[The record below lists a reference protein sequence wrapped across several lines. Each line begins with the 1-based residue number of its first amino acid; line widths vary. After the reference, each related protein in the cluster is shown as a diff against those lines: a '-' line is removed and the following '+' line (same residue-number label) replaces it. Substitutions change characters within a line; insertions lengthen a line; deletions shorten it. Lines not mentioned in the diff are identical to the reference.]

1 MTVEEPK
8 DNNNKRIWIA
18 LGAAAL
24 FCLCAVAAAA
34 FTFFKVGQRV
44 QEGVKTDPESAS
56 QAAHTIVDYE
66 LPTGYREQMSMD
78 LMIYT
83 FVMIGPQPQ
92 NSRSGPLI
100 MLARFNAMGA
110 NREDMERQIQQSF
123 EQQSGMRGL
132 TMEIVDVR
140 KVTIRGDEVDVTT
153 LEGKD
158 DNGLVMRQL
167 VTTFPAKT
175 GTGMLMIMGPAQY
188 WNKDVID
195 QFVESLH

>member
-1 MTVEEPK
+1 MTVEETTS
-8 DNNNKRIWIA
+8 NNNKRIWIG
-18 LGAAAL
+18 LGAAVL
-24 FCLCAVAAAA
+24 FCLCAVVAAI
-34 FTFFKVGQRV
+34 FTFYQVGQRV
-44 QEGVKTDPESAS
+44 QEGMKTDPESAS
-56 QAAHTIVDYE
+56 QAAHAIVDYE
-66 LPTGYREQMSMD
+66 LPEGYQEQMSMD

-83 FVMIGPQPQ
+83 FVMIGPEQRD
-92 NSRSGPLI
+92 SRSGPLI
-100 MLARFNAMGA
+100 MLARFNSMGA

-123 EQQSGMRGL
+123 EQQSGLRGL
-132 TMEIVDVR
+132 RMEIVEVR

-153 LEGKD
+153 LEGQD

-188 WNKDVID
+188 WDEDMID

>member
-1 MTVEEPK
+1 MTVEETTG
-8 DNNNKRIWIA
+8 NNNKRIWIG

-24 FCLCAVAAAA
+24 FCLCAVVVAV
-34 FTFFKVGQRV
+34 FTFYKVGQRV
-44 QEGVKTDPESAS
+44 QEGMKTDPESAS
-56 QAAHTIVDYE
+56 QAAHAIVDYE
-66 LPTGYREQMSMD
+66 LPPGYQEQMSMD

-83 FVMIGPQPQ
+83 FVMMAPEPQ

-100 MLARFNAMGA
+100 MLARFNEMGA
-110 NREDMERQIQQSF
+110 NREEMERQIQQSF
-123 EQQSGMRGL
+123 EQQSGFRGL
-132 TMEIVDVR
+132 TMQIVDVR

-153 LEGKD
+153 FEGKD

-167 VTTFPAKT
+167 VTTFPAKN

-188 WNKDVID
+188 WDKDVID

>member
-1 MTVEEPK
+1 MTVEETTN
-8 DNNNKRIWIA
+8 NNNKRIWIG

-24 FCLCAVAAAA
+24 FCLCAVVAAT
-34 FTFFKVGQRV
+34 FTFYKVGQRV
-44 QEGVKTDPESAS
+44 QDGMKTDPESAS
-56 QAAHTIVDYE
+56 QAAHAIVDYE
-66 LPTGYREQMSMD
+66 LPAGYQEQMSMD

-83 FVMIGPQPQ
+83 FVMIGPEPR

-100 MLARFNAMGA
+100 MLARFNEMGA
-110 NREDMERQIQQSF
+110 NREEMERQIQQSF
-123 EQQSGMRGL
+123 EQQSGLRGL
-132 TMEIVDVR
+132 TMQIVDVR

-153 LEGKD
+153 FEGKD

-167 VTTFPAKT
+167 VTTFPAKN

-188 WNKDVID
+188 WDKDVID

>member
-1 MTVEEPK
+1 MTVEETTG
-8 DNNNKRIWIA
+8 NNNRRIWIG

-24 FCLCAVAAAA
+24 FCLCAVVVAV
-34 FTFFKVGQRV
+34 FTFYKVGQRV
-44 QEGVKTDPESAS
+44 QEGMKTDPESAS
-56 QAAHTIVDYE
+56 QAAHAIVDYE
-66 LPTGYREQMSMD
+66 LPPGYQEQMSMD

-83 FVMIGPQPQ
+83 FVMIGPEPQ

-100 MLARFNAMGA
+100 MLARFNEMGA

-123 EQQSGMRGL
+123 EQQSGLRGL
-132 TMEIVDVR
+132 AMEIVDVR

-153 LEGKD
+153 FEGKD
-158 DNGLVMRQL
+158 ENGLVMRQL
-167 VTTFPAKT
+167 VTTFPAKN

-188 WNKDVID
+188 WDKDVID